1 MRDKPRGGGFWVAS
15 IWIEVGLVVDAMH
28 SISSSAIVMRN
39 VVNSNGTTTVIS
51 TYYLYFTTLLPI
63 RLENPPK
70 ICPERTWTTPQR
82 D

>member
-51 TYYLYFTTLLPI
+51 TTTYFTTLLP
-63 RLENPPK
+63 LY
-70 ICPERTWTTPQR
+70 